1 MPNPLAVPERVDE
14 VVNYLKSEEGNF
26 EYLNDAETVTMKNA
40 LKRLKTIGEVKLR
53 NCI

>member
-14 VVNYLKSEEGNF
+14 VVNYLKSEEGDF
-26 EYLNDAETVTMKNA
+26 EYLNDAETVTMKKA

-53 NCI
+53 HFI